1 MRKSEVKPVFNM
13 SYGVLMQ
20 LGDEAEALI
29 TRDATELATY
39 GIDAVTTTFISTN
52 TEALKNFPSD
62 EEYEGR
68 AMSATQLKDK
78 TANELKVAVRSIMVR
93 AKNGFGENSGK
104 YRRFGTIA
112 MDGMNDN
119 DLLKLGKRV
128 VRAATLSQTALAHKG
143 LTVAIIADLN
153 VIVTEFDDNIGAQDD
168 AIRER
173 DIATEDRIELGNLL
187 YKKIVEVFD
196 YAKDYWATRSE
207 ARYNDYIIYNTPDA
221 ASE

>member
-1 MRKSEVKPVFNM
+1 M
-13 SYGVLMQ
+13 SYGALMQ
-20 LGDEAEALI
+20 LGDSAVSLI
-29 TRDATELATY
+29 TRDAAELATY
-39 GIDAVTTTFISTN
+39 GIDAATKTFISTN
-52 TEALKNFPSD
+52 TEALKDFPSD
-62 EEYEGR
+62 VEYEGR
-68 AMSATQLKDK
+68 AMTATEIKNK
-78 TANELKVAVRSIMVR
+78 TADDLKVAVRSIMVR

-112 MDGMNDN
+112 MNEMNDN

-128 VRAATLSQTALAHKG
+128 VRVATLSQPALADKG

-153 VIVTEFDDNIGAQDD
+153 IIVTQFDTSIGAQDD

-196 YAKDYWATRSE
+196 CAKDYWVTREE
-207 ARYNDYIIYNTPDA
+207 AKYNDYIIYNVSDGNSA
-221 ASE
+221 AG